1 MFLPVS
7 LCSWPHG
14 WSCGCNQAGRRFYYW
29 DYGWESRG
37 VRRWQASTLQC
48 TRRSCTFFS
57 KASIRPAVVAQF
69 RKTYDACARPPTDRP
84 SCRVSS
90 FRHSCTIWFRLAR
103 SWTIWFRLAP
113 IEDMDSTKRES
124 HHGAI
129 VVSVASS
136 SPSSQHIARNF
147 ESERP
152 CPSTIFWTMGSSP
165 SIGRTRLQKTRTR

>member
-1 MFLPVS
+1 MFLLLGLWMGIAWRKKMAS
-7 LCSWPHG
+7 LHPSMRTLFMHILFQ
-14 WSCGCNQAGRRFYYW
+14 SIR
-29 DYGWESRG
+29 
-37 VRRWQASTLQC
+37 QASHRCPIPQNLRCMRETTDQ
-48 TRRSCTFFS
+48 
-57 KASIRPAVVAQF
+57 
-69 RKTYDACARPPTDRP
+69 PT
-84 SCRVSS
+84 VLSS
-90 FRHSCTIWFRLAR
+90 FRRSCTIWFRLAC

-147 ESERP
+147 ESGRP

-165 SIGRTRLQKTRTR
+165 SIGHAWLQKTRTR